1 MTEKL
6 NTNTV
11 NCDEHLA
18 LKNLFNEISEDE
30 LEIAKKYIEA
40 LQKLNNKS
48 ENKPKG

>member
-1 MTEKL
+1 MNEKL

-11 NCDEHLA
+11 NNDEHLA
-18 LKNLFNEISEDE
+18 LKNLFDDISEGE

-40 LQKLNNKS
+40 LEHLNKKS

>member
-18 LKNLFNEISEDE
+18 LKNFFDDISEDE
-30 LEIAKKYIEA
+30 LEIAKKYIDA
-40 LQKLNNKS
+40 LEHLNKKS
-48 ENKPKG
+48 DNKPKG